1 MPGAAFMISS
11 RVGMKEPA
19 HKRRLGVSLGGVHG
33 ATASIEG
40 LALGDASHM
49 GMSMA

>member
-33 ATASIEG
+33 AASIEG